1 MNQTAPLAVV
11 TNVGLGTSAASAD
24 CCSSTDASYISNRR
38 GSSSNPNPF
47 SILLDS
53 FDYDRYELIKPDDRN
68 Q

>member
-1 MNQTAPLAVV
+1 VQERARHSGA
-11 TNVGLGTSAASAD
+11 GTGAASANRG
-24 CCSSTDASYISNRR
+24 SFSDAYISNRR

-53 FDYDRYELIKPDDRN
+53 FDGDRYEFIKPDDRN

>member
-1 MNQTAPLAVV
+1 MNRTAPLAVV
-11 TNVGLGTSAASAD
+11 AGVGPGTGAASAD
-24 CCSSTDASYISNRR
+24 RGSFTDAYISNRR

>member
-1 MNQTAPLAVV
+1 MNQTAALAVV
-11 TNVGLGTSAASAD
+11 TSVGPGSGAVSAD
-24 CCSSTDASYISNRR
+24 RGSFTDAYISNRR

-53 FDYDRYELIKPDDRN
+53 FDDDRYELIKPDDRH

>member
-11 TNVGLGTSAASAD
+11 TGVGPGTGAASAD
-24 CCSSTDASYISNRR
+24 CCSFTDAYISNRR

-47 SILLDS
+47 SLLLDS